1 MISFMIGHGGQT
13 PSHTLK
19 NFTTFTTS
27 STPAEAPRRR
37 SRGFPHRENF
47 TTPAEKFRVW

>member
-1 MISFMIGHGGQT
+1 MISFMIGHGGQA

-27 STPAEAPRRR
+27 STSVEALRRGTRGIPR
-37 SRGFPHRENF
+37 RENF
-47 TTPAEKFRVW
+47 TTPVKIFRVW